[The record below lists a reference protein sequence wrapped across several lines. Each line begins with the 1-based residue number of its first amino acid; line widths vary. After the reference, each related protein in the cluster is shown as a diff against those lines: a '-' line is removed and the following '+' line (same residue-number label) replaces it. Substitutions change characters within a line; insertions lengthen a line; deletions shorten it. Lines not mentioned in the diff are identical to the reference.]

1 MDSAGGEKTQR
12 MEFRRIG
19 GSYQLVVRNA
29 DDLRRLLELDESH
42 WALNSVAIATLRGE
56 ELFYHFLDD
65 DLDRQI
71 RTDEVRRAVGWL
83 LSMQE
88 SYRHVNAGI
97 AYVPQGRHVFSTLT
111 VEDNLRTGLRKGSDP
126 CEVLPEIYSIFP
138 VLQEMRKRR
147 AGNLSGGQQ
156 QQLAIG
162 RALAAEP
169 SVLILDEPTEGIQ
182 PSIIKEMAHVI
193 NDLKLS
199 RDLAI
204 VVSEQVLSF
213 TIDIADR
220 MYVIESGRFIDESV
234 RGEIDAEKI
243 SRFLSV

>member
-1 MDSAGGEKTQR
+1 MFKIENLET
-12 MEFRRIG
+12 
-19 GSYQLVVRNA
+19 SYGQSLILR
-29 DDLRRLLELDESH
+29 DLSFEVKPREI
-42 WALNSVAIATLRGE
+42 VAIMGRNGMGKTTLMKSLMGVIRPRSGKITIDGE
-56 ELFYHFLDD
+56 DVTML
-65 DLDRQI
+65 
-71 RTDEVRRAVGWL
+71 
-83 LSMQE
+83 E
-88 SYRHVNAGI
+88 SYKHVAAGI

-111 VEDNLRTGLRKGSDP
+111 VEDNLRTGLRKGADP

-138 VLQEMRKRR
+138 VLQEMRRRR

-169 SVLILDEPTEGIQ
+169 RVLILDEPTEGIQ

-204 VVSEQVLSF
+204 VVSEQMLAF

-220 MYVIESGRFIDESV
+220 MYVIESGKFIDESV
-234 RGEIDAEKI
+234 KGSIDADKI